1 MEELIQRISAAT
13 GMDAATTTKAVGII
27 LAFLQ
32 KEAPAEDVSRMFEAM
47 PGSQELAAAHADDEG
62 GGGLMGAIGGL
73 MGGGGLMAL
82 AGKLSGAGLS
92 MDQMQTLG
100 KELFAYG
107 REKAGEDAMGS
118 IVGAVP
124 GLGQFV

>member
-1 MEELIQRISAAT
+1 MEELIQRISAAS
-13 GMDAATTTKAVGII
+13 GMDVDMTRKAVGII
-27 LAFLQ
+27 LSFLQ
-32 KEAPAEDVSRMFEAM
+32 KEAPAENVATMFEAM
-47 PGSQELAAAHADDEG
+47 PGAQELAAEHGEEG
-62 GGGLMGAIGGL
+62 GGGLLGALGGM

-82 AGKLSGAGLS
+82 AGKLTSAGLS

-107 REKAGEDAMGS
+107 RETAGEDTMGA